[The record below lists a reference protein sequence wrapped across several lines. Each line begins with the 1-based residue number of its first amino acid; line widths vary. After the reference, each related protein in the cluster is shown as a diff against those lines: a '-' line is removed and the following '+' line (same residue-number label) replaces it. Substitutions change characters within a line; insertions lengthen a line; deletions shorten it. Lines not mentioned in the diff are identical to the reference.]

1 METKKF
7 GSKILV
13 RCDRAE
19 EIVESIKQVCND
31 NQIKLASVTGIG
43 AVNKAVIGLFEPN
56 TKEYHS
62 TQINKDME
70 ITALTGNVT
79 RMNGEV
85 YLHTHITLTDASYH
99 AFGGHLTSAWVSCTA
114 EIIIDII
121 DGEVDRA
128 FSNEIGLNLLKMS

>member
-1 METKKF
+1 MEMKKF

-13 RCDRAE
+13 RCDRAD
-19 EIVESIKQVCND
+19 EIVESIKKVCKD
-31 NQIKLASVTGIG
+31 NYINLASVTGIG
-43 AVNKAVIGLFEPN
+43 AVDKAVIGLFDPK

-70 ITALTGNVT
+70 ITALVGNIT
-79 RMNGEV
+79 RMDGEV
-85 YLHTHITLTDASYH
+85 YLHTHITLADASYN

-121 DGEVDRA
+121 EGEVGRA
-128 FSNEIGLNLLKMS
+128 FSDEIGLNLITMK